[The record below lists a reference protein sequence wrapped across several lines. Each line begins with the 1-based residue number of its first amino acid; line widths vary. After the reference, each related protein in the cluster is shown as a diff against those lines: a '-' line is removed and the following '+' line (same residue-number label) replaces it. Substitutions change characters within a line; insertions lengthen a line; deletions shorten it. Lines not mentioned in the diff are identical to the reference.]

1 MSIEVRYRRGTAL
14 DHSTFTGAN
23 GEITIDTTNKTA
35 IVHDGVTQGGHRLA
49 RFDELNQANL
59 ESVSTNIVPSAN
71 VTFDLGTPE
80 LSWRDLYLSGGTII
94 LGGASIKSDANS
106 GSIVLIPEKQAN
118 EINEPKALV
127 ITKAGTIKSIDT
139 ANGVPDDTQ
148 LNTAIVEQ
156 NNNKFANVSIT
167 NLILENV
174 LGAESGG
181 TGLSSFTKNGIMF
194 AANTST
200 LSFLTG
206 SFGQIMQVGEDG
218 TPKFDKLD
226 GGDF

>member
-1 MSIEVRYRRGTAL
+1 MAIEVKFRRGTAAE
-14 DHSTFTGAN
+14 HSTFTGAN
-23 GEITIDTTNKTA
+23 GEVTFDTTRNTLVA
-35 IVHDGVTQGGHRLA
+35 HDGVTVGGYRLA
-49 RFDELNQANL
+49 KFSDINAANL
-59 ESVSTNIVPSAN
+59 QSVSTNIVPSAN
-71 VTFDLGTPE
+71 VTYDLGTPE

-106 GSIVLIPEKQAN
+106 GSILLIPERQPD
-118 EINEPKALV
+118 EIVEPKALV
-127 ITKAGTIKSIDT
+127 ITKAGTIKTIDT
-139 ANGVPDDTQ
+139 ANGVPDNTQ
-148 LNTAIVEQ
+148 LNNAIVEQ
-156 NNNKFANVSIT
+156 NDNKFANVSIT

-174 LGAESGG
+174 LGTESGG
-181 TGLSSFTKNGIMF
+181 TGLSSFTQNGVMF

-206 SFGQIMQVGEDG
+206 SSGQIMQVGEDG